1 MGQEAGFTNKILT
14 SVGEELRKA
23 GAGEGLTE
31 LLTSHGGRHGGA
43 ESANEHPDIMI
54 HWLVHRGG
62 WTLSAMQTIF
72 NYIAGTSKTD
82 SRVGRVLS
90 GWRHASQGGVCP
102 SFGALPEDEHDLF
115 ALYTCRLLGPAAL
128 PQQVSLNPG

>member
-72 NYIAGTSKTD
+72 NYIAGTSKT
-82 SRVGRVLS
+82 GL
-90 GWRHASQGGVCP
+90 GASCQDGDTP
-102 SFGALPEDEHDLF
+102 RKEESALPSGLCPKTNTTCSHSTRAVCLGQQ
-115 ALYTCRLLGPAAL
+115 LYLSR
-128 PQQVSLNPG
+128 